1 MACRHLTT
9 HVWRPVSASRHRDG
23 DRQAR
28 VHSASVRHEC
38 QCATGDEVVSGLPS
52 VSVIESNTAAVAE
65 RKAGCR
71 TIDNQEY
78 DV

>member
-9 HVWRPVSASRHRDG
+9 HVWRPVLASRHRDG

-52 VSVIESNTAAVAE
+52 VSVIESNNAAATE
-65 RKAGCR
+65 RKAGCW